1 MTRSVEFK
9 PAAQGDIAVAFA
21 WYEAQR
27 TGLGAEFLRAIATA
41 RDQLAHSADRYP
53 VTRGV
58 FRWIKLRRFPYALH
72 FDIAADSVRV
82 HACLHFRQS
91 PTRWPGA

>member
-1 MTRSVEFK
+1 MKRSVDFQ
-9 PAAQGDIAVAFA
+9 PAAQSEIQHAFT
-21 WYEAQR
+21 WYETQR
-27 TGLGAEFLRAIATA
+27 TGLGAEFLRAVATA
-41 RDQLAHSADRYP
+41 RDQLAHSADLYP

-58 FRWIKLRRFPYALH
+58 FRWVKLRHFPYALH
-72 FDIAADSVRV
+72 FDIVADGVRV